1 MMAPTLPFLALG
13 DSYTIGE
20 GVAADA
26 RWTHQLAA
34 SLRDAGIPLA
44 DPYTIATTGWTTGGL
59 LQALADAAA
68 QRPWALVSL
77 LIGVNN
83 QYRGLS
89 LHEYQRNFAA
99 LLQQAI
105 TLADHRPD
113 RVLALSIPDWGVTP
127 FATASGRDRNQIAT
141 ELDAFNAA
149 ACTIC
154 QQQGVAW
161 VDITPL
167 SRQFGADASMLAADA
182 LHPSAAQYSLWMQ
195 AALPTARALL
205 TDTAPPNAT
214 PR

>member
-1 MMAPTLPFLALG
+1 MMASAPPFLALG

-44 DPYTIATTGWTTGGL
+44 DPHTIATTGWTTGEL
-59 LQALADAAA
+59 LQALADAAP
-68 QRPWALVSL
+68 QPPWALVSL

-89 LHEYQRNFAA
+89 LDDYQRDVAA
-99 LLQQAI
+99 LLRQAI
-105 TLADHRPD
+105 TLAADRPA
-113 RVLALSIPDWGVTP
+113 RVLVLSIPDWGVTP
-127 FATASGRDRNQIAT
+127 FAASSGRDRDQIAT
-141 ELDAFNAA
+141 ELDALNAA
-149 ACTIC
+149 AQSIC
-154 QQQGVAW
+154 HDHGVAW

-167 SRQFGADASMLAADA
+167 SRQFGGDASMLAADG

-195 AALPTARALL
+195 AALPSARALL

-214 PR
+214 PP